1 MDRDDEERSQQ
12 MIEDQIVRA
21 MAAKKVRKRERERDI
36 LTLFT
41 MQCKGDDDEEPQ
53 YTELK
58 RKDENEKSK
67 TVK

>member
-41 MQCKGDDDEEPQ
+41 M
-53 YTELK
+53 
-58 RKDENEKSK
+58 
-67 TVK
+67 